1 MPKRKIVRHTSIS
14 LPISAGLLPNTDVT
28 LLLLSS
34 PDRRR
39 RTARQG
45 RSGHKGGITAGQKA
59 RLREESGGEEGYSRA
74 VERW

>member
-28 LLLLSS
+28 LLLSS

-45 RSGHKGGITAGQKA
+45 RSGHKSGITAGQKA
-59 RLREESGGEEGYSRA
+59 RLREESGGEEGYSRT